1 MRTVERNMVDT
12 IKNRK
17 CRKFGNTE
25 IYSCN
30 DTDAI
35 LVHLHGNL
43 IAKVT
48 VDSVTLYSA
57 GWRTVTTKS
66 RLNAILSGLGINSYI
81 YQSQYQWYVR
91 NITKGVIDTFYDGY
105 TIERKHN
112 GN

>member
-30 DTDAI
+30 DTDAV

-66 RLNAILSGLGINSYI
+66 RLNAILSGLGLSYSIN
-81 YQSQYQWYVR
+81 QVRGVWYVYDYMNVSR
-91 NITKGVIDTFYDGY
+91 DTFYDGY

>member
-1 MRTVERNMVDT
+1 MRTVERNVVDT

-30 DTDAI
+30 DTDAVI
-35 LVHLHGNL
+35 VWLYGHK
-43 IAKVT
+43 IAKIT
-48 VDSVTLYSA
+48 VDYVELYSA
-57 GWRTVTTKS
+57 GWWTNTTKS
-66 RLNAILSGLGINSYI
+66 RLNAILSGLGLSYSIN
-81 YQSQYQWYVR
+81 QVRGVWYVYDYMNVSR
-91 NITKGVIDTFYDGY
+91 DTFYDGY